1 MYSSTGARGDTV
13 CHSCSSWRT
22 AGACCSAPTRPS
34 VRGYYAHLLD
44 VIRLPP
50 CARAAVSTS
59 NTSLWRTEAAGS
71 AADRARC
78 ARADR
83 VVSVGCAHSLDQATT
98 ACAAANAAA
107 ANAAAANASS
117 SGSWSMPLTT
127 SMRKH
132 YPSPPWQFVF
142 VPPGFMFAV
151 VLIAAVCSPGVRKLP
166 PHTLVMAAVSVRLGD
181 TASSPPL
188 PPCLKFLPPS
198 CTPALL

>member
-1 MYSSTGARGDTV
+1 MV
-13 CHSCSSWRT
+13 
-22 AGACCSAPTRPS
+22 SA
-34 VRGYYAHLLD
+34 D
-44 VIRLPP
+44 
-50 CARAAVSTS
+50 
-59 NTSLWRTEAAGS
+59 
-71 AADRARC
+71 
-78 ARADR
+78 
-83 VVSVGCAHSLDQATT
+83 CAHCMGQAAA

-107 ANAAAANASS
+107 DSTATASS
-117 SGSWSMPLTT
+117 NGSWSLGSLADVSRNYP
-127 SMRKH
+127 SPRNRVRRH